1 MDVKKEVEFVKINL
15 MKGEHKQPEFL
26 LKNVSLCCVGL
37 FGPSSLGTCRDVYT
51 GFVATYWCSQIK
63 KNATP

>member
-26 LKNVSLCCVGL
+26 LKNVSLICCVVCL
-37 FGPSSLGTCRDVYT
+37 APPHLELVERFILVMLQLIS
-51 GFVATYWCSQIK
+51 AHK
-63 KNATP
+63 